1 MSLIYCIM
9 KDSYGGASM
18 SWKKGQSGNPLGR
31 PKRAFT
37 EILVQHGDDMIIYK
51 GDELTRKEVLGILL
65 WQFVT
70 AGRVEFGNVTLEVA
84 SVRDWADTVRWIYA
98 HLDGPITETPQGE
111 MIVTVI
117 RGAIDDN

>member
-1 MSLIYCIM
+1 
-9 KDSYGGASM
+9 M

-51 GDELTRKEVLGILL
+51 GDALTRKEVLGILL